1 MTIDAVLDSL
11 YDDID
16 DALLAGRFDEVDE
29 KIRGLDV
36 AALPVEVLLGWL
48 TITHPAAEKLPAR
61 AGLEIATIRRLT
73 KESGVDGARAL
84 LVGLVE
90 PHMVPVLDIV
100 IEPPTEESAA
110 LSFEWR
116 TRGALWSAT

>member
-1 MTIDAVLDSL
+1 VTIDAVLDSL

-48 TITHPAAEKLPAR
+48 TITHPAAEKLPAL
-61 AGLEIATIRRLT
+61 AGFTIAVVRRLT
-73 KESGVDGARAL
+73 KESGIDGAREL
-84 LVGLVE
+84 LQGLVE
-90 PHMVPVLDIV
+90 PHLMPIIDIP
-100 IEPPTEESAA
+100 IG
-110 LSFEWR
+110 
-116 TRGALWSAT
+116 GAV